1 MIEKA
6 MMTPKPW
13 SLLLAGMLSLAGL
26 MPAHAQRGNPRMQF
40 EGETIDEMIEQFM
53 TEHQIPGM
61 TLAIVQAPYI
71 PRAVGYGMSDVSRE
85 LLASPNTLWNIGQ
98 MTRAFTAV
106 AIVQLLEDGKLKL
119 EDPVGKMLPDLP
131 SAWQGI
137 TVKQLMA
144 HVSGLPDYTK
154 RENFDPAREY
164 QPKEIIALV
173 KDSQLLFPSG
183 TQAADSAT
191 DFFLLGLVV
200 EKASGMS
207 YEAFVTKNQI
217 ERLGLKNTMFASDF
231 AKLKREAVEKNE
243 MKHKQFLVE
252 RPYIDP
258 TEVAVGY
265 VSDDDKMVPVKPNSQ
280 SAWLGNGSV
289 FASATDI
296 SLWDIGLAGGLLIK
310 DKANR
315 SLIYGPVLLNDG
327 SVLPANCGWR
337 FPAHKGLM
345 DIEGHVPGFS
355 TYLSRFTDKS
365 ELVCVTLCANK
376 DGVDLS
382 GLARKI
388 AGAYNRKL
396 GPPVGPKVM
405 TCRESCYP
413 VKVTM
418 DRMESFLRKN
428 EVGIIARVDHAAA
441 AKTKNLEMSPAEVL
455 IFGDPAMGT
464 PLMLSQQS
472 MALDLPLRVM
482 VWQEADG
489 TVWAGHHDVFEL
501 ARQHDVI
508 DQDQLIRAINKRL
521 ESALRYATAPY

>member
-1 MIEKA
+1 
-6 MMTPKPW
+6 MMKSKPW
-13 SLLLAGMLSLAGL
+13 SLLLFGMVLLAL
-26 MPAHAQRGNPRMQF
+26 LLPAHGQRGNPRVQF

-53 TEHQIPGM
+53 AEHQVPGM

-106 AIVQLLEDGKLKL
+106 AIVQLLEDGRLKL
-119 EDPVGKMLPDLP
+119 EEPVGKFVTELPP
-131 SAWQGI
+131 AWQGI
-137 TVKQLMA
+137 TLRQLMA
-144 HVSGLPDYTK
+144 HASGLPDYTQQK
-154 RENFDPAREY
+154 DFDPAREY
-164 QPKEIIALV
+164 RPADIIALI
-173 KDSQLLFPSG
+173 KNQPSVFQTG
-183 TQAADSAT
+183 AKAADSAT
-191 DFFLLGLVV
+191 DFFLLALVI

-207 YEAFVTKNQI
+207 YEEFVTKHQI

-231 AKLKREAVEKNE
+231 AKVKREAVEKNE
-243 MKHKQFLVE
+243 MRHKQFLSE

-258 TEVAVGY
+258 TEVAVGHAEIEG
-265 VSDDDKMVPVKPNSQ
+265 KIVPLKQNSQ
-280 SAWLGNGSV
+280 SAWLGSGSV

-296 SLWDIGLAGGLLIK
+296 SLWDVGLAGGLLIK
-310 DKANR
+310 EKEHRA
-315 SLIYGPVLLNDG
+315 LIYGPSKLNDG

-345 DIEGHVPGFS
+345 DIEGHVPGYS

-376 DGVDLS
+376 SGVDLS

-396 GPPVGPKVM
+396 GPPVGATLMK
-405 TCRESCYP
+405 CRESCYP

-418 DRMESFLRKN
+418 DRLESFLRER
-428 EVGIIARVDHAAA
+428 EVGVVARVDHAAA
-441 AKTKNLEMSPAEVL
+441 AKAKGLELPPTEVI
-455 IFGDPAMGT
+455 IFGDPTMGT
-464 PLMLSQQS
+464 HLMHSQRS
-472 MALDLPLRVM
+472 IAVDLPLRVM

-489 TVWAGHHDVFEL
+489 TVWTGHHEVSAL
-501 ARQHDVI
+501 AEEHGI
-508 DQDQLIRAINKRL
+508 KDQERVVKAMNARL
-521 ESALRYATAPY
+521 EAALRFATAPY